1 MNSNRKMDI
10 YHFSDEISALSRDF
24 YHVIQNETPG
34 GSEMEYTLQEWIPL
48 FVEFIKRTMNDG
60 KENKDEIVATSPEF
74 KELLKNV
81 KPWDGSLP
89 ARWR

>member
-1 MNSNRKMDI
+1 
-10 YHFSDEISALSRDF
+10 
-24 YHVIQNETPG
+24 
-34 GSEMEYTLQEWIPL
+34 MEYTLEEWIPL
-48 FVEFIKRTMNDG
+48 FVEFIQRTMNDG
-60 KENKDEIVATSPEF
+60 KEDKDEIVATSPEF